1 MEQSDKK
8 QNVVPITIIALL
20 LLLVCV
26 LLWFLLRPQPEPT
39 KISTGNV
46 DVFDIRIGCLCNGK
60 NKDGDGDGG
69 SNDECGNDTDGFYPN
84 TSPGAGSQKN
94 NSEKKI
100 NGDTDTD
107 VDDAGIVYVDDK
119 NGWYVYQKN
128 LEIFNNAAF
137 EYTSKIAP
145 GVSNSYDFK
154 VHNETSNTIRYNI
167 EFAEESEYAI
177 NMKYR
182 LKRAGSYVVG
192 SDTEWVSASQLLTA
206 MKQLPNDGVDSYT
219 LDWEWPYEDG
229 KDDQDTEA
237 GKNMESEYYLGIKV
251 NFEEV

>member
-1 MEQSDKK
+1 MKESKEK
-8 QNVVPITIIALL
+8 RNILPVAIIILL

-26 LLWFLLRPQPEPT
+26 LLWFLLRPQPELT
-39 KISTGNV
+39 KIPTGNI
-46 DVFDIRIGCLCNGK
+46 DVFDIRIGCLCRGK
-60 NKDGDGDGG
+60 DKDGKTDDGG
-69 SNDECGNDTDGFYPN
+69 DDECGNDADGFYPN
-84 TSPGAGSQKN
+84 VSPGASSQKKDT
-94 NSEKKI
+94 EKKI

-107 VDDAGIVYVDDK
+107 VDDAGIVYVDDD

-137 EYTSKIAP
+137 EYTNKIAP

-182 LKRAGSYVVG
+182 LKRAGAYVVG
-192 SDTEWVSASQLLTA
+192 SETEWVNASQLLTA
-206 MKQLPNDGVDSYT
+206 MKQLVNDGVDSYT
-219 LDWEWPYEDG
+219 LDWMWPYEDG

-251 NFEEV
+251 NFEGV